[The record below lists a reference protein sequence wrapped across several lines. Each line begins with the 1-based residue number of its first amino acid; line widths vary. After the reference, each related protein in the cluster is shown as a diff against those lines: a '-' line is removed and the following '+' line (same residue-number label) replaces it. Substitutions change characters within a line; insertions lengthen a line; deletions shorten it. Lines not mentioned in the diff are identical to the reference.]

1 MKQFTQVVIL
11 FIGLITFSQEK
22 NFIDKPYIEVDGKAD
37 TLVVPNRIYLE
48 VLITE
53 KDTKGKKSVED
64 LESEMFIKLREIG
77 VDVNKNVYMKD
88 MASNFKKYFLKA
100 TDIQKSKSYS
110 LLVYDATET
119 MKVFI
124 GLEELGISN
133 VTIEKTEHSEFNKIQ
148 LAINSKAIENAKK
161 MAESCLNPLN
171 QKVGKA
177 IFIGRLNN
185 LNALQGRVSGI
196 RVRGASTLND
206 SKIKGYIS
214 PIEFE
219 KISITSEI
227 GVRFSID

>member
-1 MKQFTQVVIL
+1 M
-11 FIGLITFSQEK
+11 
-22 NFIDKPYIEVDGKAD
+22 
-37 TLVVPNRIYLE
+37 
-48 VLITE
+48 
-53 KDTKGKKSVED
+53 
-64 LESEMFIKLREIG
+64 
-77 VDVNKNVYMKD
+77 
-88 MASNFKKYFLKA
+88 
-100 TDIQKSKSYS
+100 
-110 LLVYDATET
+110 
-119 MKVFI
+119 
-124 GLEELGISN
+124 
-133 VTIEKTEHSEFNKIQ
+133 
-148 LAINSKAIENAKK
+148 ENAKK
-161 MAESCLNPLN
+161 MAESYLNPLN